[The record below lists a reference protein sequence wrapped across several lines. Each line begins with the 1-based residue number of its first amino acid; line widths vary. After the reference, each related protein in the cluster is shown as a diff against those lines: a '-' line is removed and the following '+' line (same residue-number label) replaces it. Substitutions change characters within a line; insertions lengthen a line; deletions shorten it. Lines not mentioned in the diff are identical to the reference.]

1 MSRSLPPSFTTITTA
16 GNMAYGH
23 LPANVTAATSTRSR
37 FDDIAE
43 DIRMIKE
50 RLAILEPS
58 FHLHE
63 EYPALKAA
71 YENYK
76 LVERMVKSG

>member
-1 MSRSLPPSFTTITTA
+1 MSSSSPRGNITTSA
-16 GNMAYGH
+16 NIAYGYINA
-23 LPANVTAATSTRSR
+23 PVITDATTTRSR
-37 FDDIAE
+37 FDDMAA
-43 DIRMIKE
+43 DIQVIKE

-71 YENYK
+71 YDNYK
-76 LVERMVKSG
+76 LVERMVKGG